1 MEPVKRC
8 EKGAR
13 GKVSLTSVSLCPVW
27 LPRGHSSIR
36 VFSYPREK
44 CLSLLSP
51 CVLFDFP
58 EATPLSGFFF
68 PTLQSSSA
76 AVSLESESIVG
87 HVWLFV
93 TSWTVAR
100 QASLSMGFSRRGYW
114 SGKAFPTYSRASSQA
129 RGRTWVSRIAGSSLS
144 TKFKCV
150 TSALYPDLINTS
162 RRVLYL
168 HI

>member
-8 EKGAR
+8 EKGA
-13 GKVSLTSVSLCPVW
+13 
-27 LPRGHSSIR
+27 
-36 VFSYPREK
+36 REK

-58 EATPLSGFFF
+58 EATPLSGFF

-76 AVSLESESIVG
+76 AVSLEIESIVG
-87 HVWLFV
+87 HVRLFV

-114 SGKAFPTYSRASSQA
+114 SGKPFPTYSRASSQA

-150 TSALYPDLINTS
+150 TSALYPDLMNTS